1 MGRRITGGWR
11 LPLLLAAGAAA
22 IFLLRRVLGALA
34 FQLGAGALMMA
45 GALPLCRLLER
56 RMKPG
61 AAAVASLLLMGAALA
76 LLLMIFLPPA
86 IRQLRQLAGEAPALL
101 ARLEALWRTAASW
114 LRERGVDVTP
124 VQEEVFSLISS
135 RAGEAVTALAG
146 WLRRMASG
154 LGRLL
159 LTPLLAF
166 YLLRDRRRISAALTL
181 LLPVSCRAQGVRAAR
196 EMRRET
202 VAYLRGQLLL
212 SLSVGALTALALLL
226 AGTPGWLML
235 GLLMGVMEL
244 VPYIGPVI
252 AGVPAVLLATQHG
265 WTRALW
271 TLLALVGVQQLEGA
285 VLSPRLLGG
294 ATQLHPM
301 AVLLLITSGGI
312 LMGPVGMMAILPAV
326 VALRGALR
334 GWRT

>member
-1 MGRRITGGWR
+1 MERRITRAWR
-11 LPLLLAAGAAA
+11 LPLLLGAGALGA
-22 IFLLRRVLGALA
+22 FLLRRVLGALA
-34 FQLGAGALMMA
+34 VQLGVGALMMA
-45 GALPLCRLLER
+45 CALPLCRLLER

-61 AAAVASLLLMGAALA
+61 AAALTALLMMAAALGLLLLV
-76 LLLMIFLPPA
+76 FLPPI
-86 IRQLRQLAGEAPALL
+86 IRQLRQLAVEAPVLL
-101 ARLEALWRTAASW
+101 ARLEAAWRSVAAW
-114 LRERGVDVTP
+114 LRERGVDLTP
-124 VQEEVFSLISS
+124 VQEDLFGLVS
-135 RAGEAVTALAG
+135 RSAGGVVAALAG
-146 WLRRMASG
+146 WLRRMLSG

-202 VAYLRGQLLL
+202 FCFLRGQLLL
-212 SLSVGALTALALLL
+212 SLAVGGLTALALLMT
-226 AGTPGWLML
+226 GTPGWLML

-244 VPYIGPVI
+244 VPYIGPII
-252 AGVPAVLLATQHG
+252 AGIPAVLLAWQGG
-265 WTRALW
+265 WSHALW
-271 TLLALVGVQQLEGA
+271 TLLALLGVQQLEGA

-301 AVLLLITSGGI
+301 AVLLLITAGGI
-312 LMGPVGMMAILPAV
+312 LMGPMGMMAILPAV

-334 GWRT
+334 GWRR